1 MSGALAERVGRILS
15 GRSLVLAAA
24 ESCTGG
30 LLCATLTSVPGSSA
44 YFRGGVVAYDNAV
57 KEKVLFV
64 PEGLIARH
72 GAVSGEVAAAMAE
85 GVARALGAQVGV
97 GITGIAGPTGG
108 SPEKPVGTVW
118 ISVVAP
124 KGRMVRHFLLPGD
137 RESVREGAVE
147 RGLLLLLEILGAGEW
162 GR

>member
-1 MSGALAERVGRILS
+1 M
-15 GRSLVLAAA
+15 
-24 ESCTGG
+24 
-30 LLCATLTSVPGSSA
+30 
-44 YFRGGVVAYDNAV
+44 VAYDNAV

-124 KGRMVRHFLLPGD
+124 KGRMVRRFFLPGD